1 MKEDGLENMVK
12 SQKIQD
18 KAKRRVFTPKY
29 KQSILKE
36 IEETKGKR
44 GAVGSILRREG
55 LYATQVT
62 SWRKELEDELA
73 GIFKKKRGPKPDP
86 TKSLKAEIDRLTKK
100 NARLTERL
108 RQSDLVI
115 EAQKKIAMM
124 IKTDQESSEEIDN

>member
-1 MKEDGLENMVK
+1 MKEDGLQDMVK
-12 SQKIQD
+12 SQKVQD
-18 KAKRRVFTPKY
+18 KPKRRVFTPEY

-62 SWRKELEDELA
+62 AWRKELEDELA
-73 GIFKKKRGPKPDP
+73 GVFKKKRGPRPDP
-86 TKSLKAEIDRLTKK
+86 TKALQEEINRLNKK

-108 RQSDLVI
+108 RQADLVI
-115 EAQKKIAMM
+115 DAQKKIAMM
-124 IKTDQESSEEIDN
+124 FKADPESSEERND

>member
-18 KAKRRVFTPKY
+18 KPKRRVFTPEY

-44 GAVGSILRREG
+44 GAVGAILRREG

-86 TKSLKAEIDRLTKK
+86 TKELRSEIERLTKK

-108 RQSDLVI
+108 RQADLVI

-124 IKTDQESSEEIDN
+124 IKTDQESIEEIDN